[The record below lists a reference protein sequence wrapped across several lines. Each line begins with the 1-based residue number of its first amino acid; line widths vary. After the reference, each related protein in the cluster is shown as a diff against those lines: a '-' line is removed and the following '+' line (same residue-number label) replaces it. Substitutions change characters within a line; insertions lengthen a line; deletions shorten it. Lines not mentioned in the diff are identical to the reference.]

1 MHLTFKPL
9 WKLLIDKEMSKQQL
23 KDLSGL
29 SSATMAKLT
38 KDGTVTTPTL
48 VRICEALDCEIKD
61 ICELTKT
68 PNEANSKGAN
78 K

>member
-9 WKLLIDKEMSKQQL
+9 WKLLIDKEMSREQL
-23 KDLSGL
+23 KELSGL
-29 SSATMAKLT
+29 SSATMAKLS

-48 VRICEALDCEIKD
+48 VRICEALDCELNE
-61 ICELTKT
+61 ICEVIK
-68 PNEANSKGAN
+68 EEN